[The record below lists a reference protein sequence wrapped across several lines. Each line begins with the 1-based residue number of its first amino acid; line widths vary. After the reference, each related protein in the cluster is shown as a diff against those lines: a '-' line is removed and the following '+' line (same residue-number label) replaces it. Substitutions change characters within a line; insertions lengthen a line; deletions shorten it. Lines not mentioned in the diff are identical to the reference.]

1 MYIED
6 LIRDVYVETGYINA
20 TEEDTE
26 EEVQMSLEK
35 VKGGD
40 YTAIYSEI
48 ADNLLLEENAAN
60 KEKWLKRLEM
70 LVAFQRYGVKKM
82 DKTW

>member
-1 MYIED
+1 MNIED
-6 LIRDVYVETGYINA
+6 LISDVYVETGYINA

-26 EEVQMSLEK
+26 EEVQLTMEQIK
-35 VKGGD
+35 MGD
-40 YTAIYSEI
+40 YTSIYSEI

-70 LVAFQRYGVKKM
+70 LVAFQRYGVKEMK
-82 DKTW
+82 KTW